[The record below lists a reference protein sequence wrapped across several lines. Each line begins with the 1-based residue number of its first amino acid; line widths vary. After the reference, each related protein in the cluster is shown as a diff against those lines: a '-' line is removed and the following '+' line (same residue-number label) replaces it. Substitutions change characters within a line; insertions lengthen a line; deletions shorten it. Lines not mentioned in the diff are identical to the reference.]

1 MVKKVTLAD
10 LQKNSFVGVK
20 YYYIDD
26 KKNKRI
32 STMGVRFNLPYVVL
46 LNEINRKIKGVSKY
60 PYAQTGRHVSN
71 PKLTLKDIKNLTDAY
86 YTTFIQNPMF
96 DKCIVEVYEDWFD
109 GKPPVKTF
117 IYTK

>member
-20 YYYIDD
+20 YYYVDD

-32 STMGVRFNLPYVVL
+32 LTTGIDFSLPHVVL
-46 LNEINRKIKGVSKY
+46 LNEMNRNLKSASKY
-60 PYAQTGRHVSN
+60 PYTTVGRHVSN
-71 PKLTLKDIKNLTDAY
+71 PKLTLKDIKTLTDAY
-86 YTTFIQNPMF
+86 YTTFIQNPKF
-96 DKCIVEVYEDWFD
+96 DKCIVEVYKDWSSE
-109 GKPPVKTF
+109 KPPVKTF